1 LTQGVDSVQ
10 IRISTRHGSVSEET
24 QSKIIAKLEKLGRYF
39 ERITDIEVTIDL
51 ERRDEPAIDL
61 KVNAEH
67 KHDFVASL
75 RGGELLASI
84 DLVVHMIEQQL
95 RKYKQK
101 IQEHHRGS
109 GARQS
114 ETSSDSGPATV

>member
-1 LTQGVDSVQ
+1 MQ

-24 QSKIIAKLEKLGRYF
+24 RSKIMAKLEKLGRYF
-39 ERITDIEVTIDL
+39 ERLTEIEVTINL
-51 ERRDEPAIDL
+51 ERRDEPEVEVR
-61 KVNAEH
+61 VNAEH

-75 RGGELLASI
+75 RGGELLATI
-84 DLVVHMIEQQL
+84 DQVMHKVEQQL

-109 GARQS
+109 GTRHS
-114 ETSSDSGPATV
+114 EASSDSGPATA

>member
-1 LTQGVDSVQ
+1 VQ

-24 QSKIIAKLEKLGRYF
+24 RSKINAKLEKLGRYF
-39 ERITDIEVTIDL
+39 ERITDIELTIDL
-51 ERRDEPAIDL
+51 ERRDEPALDL

-75 RGGELLASI
+75 RGGELLASL
-84 DLVVHMIEQQL
+84 DVVVHKVEQQL

-109 GARQS
+109 GPRQS
-114 ETSSDSGPATV
+114 EAPSDSGPDTA

>member
-1 LTQGVDSVQ
+1 VDLVQ

-24 QSKIIAKLEKLGRYF
+24 RSKIMAKLEKLGRYF
-39 ERITDIEVTIDL
+39 ERLTDIEVTIDL
-51 ERRDEPAIDL
+51 ERRDEPSIDL

-75 RGGELLASI
+75 RGGELMASV
-84 DLVVHMIEQQL
+84 DQVVYKVEQQL

-109 GARQS
+109 GTRQPGA
-114 ETSSDSGPATV
+114 SSDAGPAPA